1 MYGSLAG
8 GYSNFETFWNP
19 NQSIMAVSSN
29 NPMGFMGEGYA
40 NVYNQLGLNPTG
52 GAGGGMVSD
61 LGGEGLLGNLSGM
74 GAMTYGAKVTTDL
87 LGAFMDYKN
96 YKLQKDAFN
105 FQKGIMEENM
115 ARQRHEW
122 ARQDKNRANISNAWN
137 NGQSFS
143 ESLAGYGG
151 DVNKL
156 FGGNAYTPEFDYTFK
171 NGTTST
177 PESLAKAST
186 TVPTVNEMKKVK
198 QLQSKPATATVTTP
212 SSTAKAA

>member
-1 MYGSLAG
+1 MFSLASMGTSTPWMSSLSGTTSSMMGNGLLDINTGFGVGPLASKVSG
-8 GYSNFETFWNP
+8 GS
-19 NQSIMAVSSN
+19 M
-29 NPMGFMGEGYA
+29 
-40 NVYNQLGLNPTG
+40 L
-52 GAGGGMVSD
+52 SD
-61 LGGEGLLGNLSGM
+61 LGGEGLLGSLSSM
-74 GAMTYGAKVTTDL
+74 GATMYGAKVATDL

-105 FQKGIMEENM
+105 FNKSILQENM

-143 ESLAGYGG
+143 ESLAGYNG

-171 NGTTST
+171 NDI
-177 PESLAKAST
+177 
-186 TVPTVNEMKKVK
+186 
-198 QLQSKPATATVTTP
+198 
-212 SSTAKAA
+212 TAKANTTLPTATQINKAKQVQNKPTTTPVNNVSKAA

>member
-1 MYGSLAG
+1 MMSNGLLDINTGFGVGPLA
-8 GYSNFETFWNP
+8 SKVP
-19 NQSIMAVSSN
+19 
-29 NPMGFMGEGYA
+29 
-40 NVYNQLGLNPTG
+40 
-52 GAGGGMVSD
+52 GGGMVSD

-74 GAMTYGAKVTTDL
+74 GAMTYGAKVATDL

>member
-1 MYGSLAG
+1 MFSLASMGTSTPWMSSLG
-8 GYSNFETFWNP
+8 GTTSSMMSNGLLDINT
-19 NQSIMAVSSN
+19 
-29 NPMGFMGEGYA
+29 GFGVGPLA
-40 NVYNQLGLNPTG
+40 SKVP
-52 GAGGGMVSD
+52 GGGMVSD

-74 GAMTYGAKVTTDL
+74 GAMTYGAKVATDL

-177 PESLAKAST
+177 PESLAKANT
-186 TVPTVNEMKKVK
+186 TIPTVNEMKKVK

>member
-1 MYGSLAG
+1 MFSLASMGTSTPWMSSLG
-8 GYSNFETFWNP
+8 GTT
-19 NQSIMAVSSN
+19 SSM
-29 NPMGFMGEGYA
+29 MGNGLLDINTGFGVGPLASKVPSEG
-40 NVYNQLGLNPTG
+40 
-52 GAGGGMVSD
+52 MISD
-61 LGGEGLLGNLSGM
+61 LGGEGLLSSLSGM
-74 GAMTYGAKVTTDL
+74 GATMYGAKVATDL

-105 FQKGIMEENM
+105 FNKSILQENM

-143 ESLAGYGG
+143 ESLAGYNG

-171 NGTTST
+171 NDI
-177 PESLAKAST
+177 
-186 TVPTVNEMKKVK
+186 
-198 QLQSKPATATVTTP
+198 
-212 SSTAKAA
+212 TAKANTTLPTATQMNRAKQIQNKPTTTPVNNVSKAA

>member
-1 MYGSLAG
+1 MFSLASMGTSTPWMSSLG
-8 GYSNFETFWNP
+8 GTTSSMMSNGLLDINT
-19 NQSIMAVSSN
+19 
-29 NPMGFMGEGYA
+29 GFGVGPLA
-40 NVYNQLGLNPTG
+40 SKVP
-52 GAGGGMVSD
+52 GGGMVSD

-74 GAMTYGAKVTTDL
+74 GAMTYGAKVATDL

-143 ESLAGYGG
+143 QSLAGYNG

-171 NGTTST
+171 NGTN
-177 PESLAKAST
+177 SLAT
-186 TVPTVNEMKKVK
+186 
-198 QLQSKPATATVTTP
+198 
-212 SSTAKAA
+212 TAKANTTIPTATEMNKAKQVQNRPTTITPVNNVSKAA

>member
-1 MYGSLAG
+1 MFSLASMGTSTPWMSSLG
-8 GYSNFETFWNP
+8 GTTSSMMSNGLLDINT
-19 NQSIMAVSSN
+19 
-29 NPMGFMGEGYA
+29 GFGVGPLA
-40 NVYNQLGLNPTG
+40 SKVP
-52 GAGGGMVSD
+52 GGGMLSD
-61 LGGEGLLGNLSGM
+61 LGGEGFLDNLSGM
-74 GAMTYGAKVTTDL
+74 GATVYGAKVATDL

-171 NGTTST
+171 NGTN
-177 PESLAKAST
+177 SLATTAKANT
-186 TVPTVNEMKKVK
+186 TIPTATEMNKVK
-198 QLQSKPATATVTTP
+198 QVQNKPTTATPVNNV
-212 SSTAKAA
+212 SKAA

>member
-1 MYGSLAG
+1 MFSLASMGTSTPWMSSLG
-8 GYSNFETFWNP
+8 GTTS
-19 NQSIMAVSSN
+19 SIMSNGLLDINTGFGVGPLASKVS
-29 NPMGFMGEGYA
+29 
-40 NVYNQLGLNPTG
+40 
-52 GAGGGMVSD
+52 GGGMLSD
-61 LGGEGLLGNLSGM
+61 LGGEGFLGNLSGM
-74 GAMTYGAKVTTDL
+74 GAMTYGAKVATDL

-143 ESLAGYGG
+143 QSLAGYGG

-171 NGTTST
+171 NGTN
-177 PESLAKAST
+177 SLATTAKANT
-186 TVPTVNEMKKVK
+186 TIPTATEMNKVK
-198 QLQSKPATATVTTP
+198 QVQNKPTTATPVNNV
-212 SSTAKAA
+212 SKAA

>member
-1 MYGSLAG
+1 MSSFSLAG
-8 GYSNFETFWNP
+8 ALSPETFWNP
-19 NQSIMAVSSN
+19 NQSIMAVSSS
-29 NPMGFMGEGYA
+29 NPMGFLGEGYA
-40 NVYNQLGLNPTG
+40 NAYNQLGLNPTTG
-52 GAGGGMVSD
+52 VGSTSSV
-61 LGGEGLLGNLSGM
+61 LGGEGLLGSLSGM
-74 GAMTYGAKVTTDL
+74 GATVYGAKVATDL

-105 FQKGIMEENM
+105 FNKSILQENM

-143 ESLAGYGG
+143 ESLAGYNG

-171 NGTTST
+171 NDI
-177 PESLAKAST
+177 
-186 TVPTVNEMKKVK
+186 
-198 QLQSKPATATVTTP
+198 
-212 SSTAKAA
+212 TAKANTTLPTATQMNRAKQVQNKPTTTPVNNVSKAA